1 MARKSIVFTVE
12 ADNRDKGKQFKITEM
27 PARKAEEWA
36 IRLACAVIGAGV
48 TVPDN
53 MMAAI
58 GAAVA
63 PAPAEDNAEAR
74 ELYDSVMAS
83 GMAGLAQWGITSL
96 AKVPFA
102 QSKPLLDELL
112 GCVKFLGGSGIETAL
127 VDEGQIE
134 EISTWSRLK
143 IEAFKLHIAFLA
155 ATAS

>member
-1 MARKSIVFTVE
+1 
-12 ADNRDKGKQFKITEM
+12 
-27 PARKAEEWA
+27 
-36 IRLACAVIGAGV
+36 
-48 TVPDN
+48 
-53 MMAAI
+53 I

-74 ELYDSVMAS
+74 ELYESVMAS

-112 GCVKFLGGSGIETAL
+112 GCVKFLGGNGIETAL

-143 IEAFKLHIAFLA
+143 IEAFKLHIAFVA

>member
-48 TVPDN
+48 TVPEN
-53 MMAAI
+53 MMMAI
-58 GAAVA
+58 SAAVA

-74 ELYDSVMAS
+74 ELYESVMAS

-112 GCVKFLGGSGIETAL
+112 GCVKFLGVT
-127 VDEGQIE
+127 V
-134 EISTWSRLK
+134 SRQRLLTK
-143 IEAFKLHIAFLA
+143 GRSKKSAPGRA
-155 ATAS
+155 

>member
-27 PARKAEEWA
+27 PARQAEEWA

-48 TVPDN
+48 TVPEN
-53 MMAAI
+53 MMMAI
-58 GAAVA
+58 SAAVA
-63 PAPAEDNAEAR
+63 PAPAEDNAAR
-74 ELYDSVMAS
+74 ELYSVMAS

-112 GCVKFLGGSGIETAL
+112 GCVKFLGGNGIETAL

-143 IEAFKLHIAFLA
+143 IEAFKLHIAFVA

>member
-27 PARKAEEWA
+27 PARKAEEWT

-63 PAPAEDNAEAR
+63 PSAESEEAR
-74 ELYDSVMAS
+74 ELYESVMAS
-83 GMAGLAQWGITSL
+83 GMAGLAHWGITSL

-112 GCVKFLGGSGIETAL
+112 GCVKFVGGNGIETPL
-127 VDEGQIE
+127 VDDGQIE

-143 IEAFKLHIAFLA
+143 IEAFKLHIAFVA
-155 ATAS
+155 ATAN